1 MSAPPRSPIPTTADQ
16 IRPGDP
22 YELSEGR
29 VVECLPTGRRGG
41 RGNLV
46 GGEVLDTDPAVEAAG
61 VDVGVSPRPE
71 MLRAPDISVGDIPDE
86 PGWATAAPPLAVEYA
101 DMGQD
106 EAELQRKIDELLAAG
121 TRFLWVVRLHGAR
134 RVEVYEAPPAPRRR
148 APARAAGL
156 ASPAR
161 RPPRPSRVAYPGEE
175 LVAPGV
181 LQNPVPVEA
190 LYDRKAAH
198 EATLRNLLQRKGYAG
213 LDAVKE
219 EGLIEGRRQERVAAL
234 RAWVRDVCEL
244 LGIALSPERAAAL
257 DAMEEAELGALRDHL
272 KRDRRWP

>member
-1 MSAPPRSPIPTTADQ
+1 
-16 IRPGDP
+16 
-22 YELSEGR
+22 
-29 VVECLPTGRRGG
+29 
-41 RGNLV
+41 
-46 GGEVLDTDPAVEAAG
+46 
-61 VDVGVSPRPE
+61 

-86 PGWATAAPPLAVEYA
+86 PGWATVAPPLAVEYA
-101 DMGQD
+101 DTGQD
-106 EAELQRKIDELLAAG
+106 EADLERKIEELLAAG
-121 TRFLWVVRLHGAR
+121 TRFLWVVRLDGAR
-134 RVEVYEAPPAPRRR
+134 RVEGYEAPPAPRRR
-148 APARAAGL
+148 APARATGV
-156 ASPAR
+156 ASPVR
-161 RPPRPSRVAYPGEE
+161 RLLRPSRVAYPGEE

-219 EGLIEGRRQERVAAL
+219 EGRRQERVAAL

-272 KRDRRWP
+272 KRNRCWP

>member
-1 MSAPPRSPIPTTADQ
+1 
-16 IRPGDP
+16 
-22 YELSEGR
+22 
-29 VVECLPTGRRGG
+29 
-41 RGNLV
+41 
-46 GGEVLDTDPAVEAAG
+46 
-61 VDVGVSPRPE
+61 
-71 MLRAPDISVGDIPDE
+71 
-86 PGWATAAPPLAVEYA
+86 
-101 DMGQD
+101 
-106 EAELQRKIDELLAAG
+106 
-121 TRFLWVVRLHGAR
+121 
-134 RVEVYEAPPAPRRR
+134 
-148 APARAAGL
+148 
-156 ASPAR
+156 
-161 RPPRPSRVAYPGEE
+161 VAYPGEE